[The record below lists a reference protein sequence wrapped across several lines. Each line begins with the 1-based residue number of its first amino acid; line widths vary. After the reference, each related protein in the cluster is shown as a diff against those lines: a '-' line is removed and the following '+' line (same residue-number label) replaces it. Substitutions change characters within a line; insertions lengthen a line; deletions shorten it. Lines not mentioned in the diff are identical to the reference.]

1 MNDKIIISSGNDNY
15 HMLFTAAEID
25 KKNRLKFLICG
36 PYPTRLLNFFLKNIK
51 FLNLIKKL
59 LNRKD
64 NIDSKKIK
72 SLWISEII
80 SQLSNAI
87 MNIYKNEFIKNK
99 LDYLSLNI
107 FRNKTLKLIK
117 SDFLNDVKIFHF
129 RSGYGGKSIQFFK
142 EKKIITLCDH
152 GIVHP
157 KILDYLV
164 KNKGKFPNKKNFK
177 LKKKFWYLVN
187 QDLNQ
192 SDFIIVNSNFVKKT
206 FIHFKYPAKKI
217 FVNYLGVEDK
227 FIKLIPRYERKYNK
241 KKDKIKLLFSG
252 SLIERK
258 GIFDLQKSLTY
269 LNGIRYEL
277 HLAGPLSST
286 NKSRL
291 SKLLANT
298 SVTYHGVLDK
308 KSLCKL
314 MYNSDIFVFPSY
326 AEGSARVIFEAMASG
341 CAVIT
346 TKNSGSVIKNFENG
360 IIIKPN
366 EPKSIS
372 NSIKFFY
379 KNKNNISKYGK
390 KNKLLI
396 RKKYTQKRYGG
407 ELIKIYNKIKL

>member
-142 EKKIITLCDH
+142 AKKIITLCDH

-177 LKKKFWYLVN
+177 LKKNFWYLVN

-206 FIHFKYPAKKI
+206 FIHFK
-217 FVNYLGVEDK
+217 
-227 FIKLIPRYERKYNK
+227 
-241 KKDKIKLLFSG
+241 
-252 SLIERK
+252 
-258 GIFDLQKSLTY
+258 
-269 LNGIRYEL
+269 
-277 HLAGPLSST
+277 
-286 NKSRL
+286 
-291 SKLLANT
+291 
-298 SVTYHGVLDK
+298 
-308 KSLCKL
+308 
-314 MYNSDIFVFPSY
+314 
-326 AEGSARVIFEAMASG
+326 
-341 CAVIT
+341 
-346 TKNSGSVIKNFENG
+346 
-360 IIIKPN
+360 
-366 EPKSIS
+366 
-372 NSIKFFY
+372 
-379 KNKNNISKYGK
+379 
-390 KNKLLI
+390 
-396 RKKYTQKRYGG
+396 
-407 ELIKIYNKIKL
+407 

>member
-1 MNDKIIISSGNDNY
+1 MNNKIIISSGNDNY

-25 KKNRLKFLICG
+25 KKKKLKFLICG
-36 PYPTRLLNFFLKNIK
+36 PYPTKLIYLLLKNIK
-51 FLNLIKKL
+51 FFNLFKKL

-64 NIDSKKIK
+64 NIDSQKIK
-72 SLWISEII
+72 PLWISEII
-80 SQLSNAI
+80 AQISNIILSTF
-87 MNIYKNEFIKNK
+87 KNQFIKNK

-117 SDFLNDVKIFHF
+117 NSLWSDVKIFHF
-129 RSGYGGKSIQFFK
+129 RSGYGGKSIQFLK

-157 KILDYLV
+157 KILEYLV
-164 KNKGKFPNKKNFK
+164 KNKGKFPKKKNFE
-177 LKKKFWYLVN
+177 LKNTFWYLVN

-192 SDFIIVNSNFVKKT
+192 SDFLIVNSNYVKKT
-206 FIHFKYPAKKI
+206 FLHFNFPEEKI
-217 FVNYLGVEDK
+217 YVNYLGVENK
-227 FIKLIPRYERKYNK
+227 FIRLIPKYKRIYNK
-241 KKDKIKLLFSG
+241 KNNKIKLLFSG

-269 LNGIRYEL
+269 LNKINYEL
-277 HLAGPLSST
+277 HLAGPLS
-286 NKSRL
+286 NINR
-291 SKLLANT
+291 SKLTKLLNNKN
-298 SVTYHGVLDK
+298 VIYHGILDK
-308 KSLCKL
+308 RCLCEL
-314 MYNSDIFVFPSY
+314 MYNCDIFVFPSY

-341 CAVIT
+341 CAIIT
-346 TKNSGSVIKNFENG
+346 TENSGSVVKNFENG

-366 EPKSIS
+366 KPKSIS

-396 RKKYTQKRYGG
+396 RKKYTQKRYGN
-407 ELIKIYNKIKL
+407 ELIKIYDKIEL